1 VPTPRY
7 RLLVADPDRLQLQ
20 LIDMLLATGEY
31 DLAMLETG
39 REALEFL
46 RANSPDL
53 CLLALDLPD
62 VAGDVICGKLRRVTR
77 LARTPVILVAPQSGG
92 LGLSD
97 RDRARARR
105 AGADLILPRPL
116 GDKNLRQRVQDL
128 LDAREATPTREGYTT
143 RVIDDALEDL
153 GGEPVAGPPG
163 GGPGGA
169 PMDGDED
176 PLAPPDEFVEPSPA
190 AGADRPERP
199 PERPR
204 EARAE
209 PPREPPPAPDPAPD
223 DEPGPTPMRGRASAG
238 SLSDEGD
245 EGRDAPFAAVQRE
258 LESLRME
265 NKQLRRKLREKDE
278 ALEKGVNPKLQQR
291 IGELERRNQALLDRI
306 EELEQGG
313 DGGRG
318 GGLFG
323 RRR

>member
-31 DLAMLETG
+31 DLALVETG

-46 RANSPDL
+46 RGHSPDL

-62 VAGDVICGKLRRVTR
+62 VAGDVICGKVRRVTR
-77 LARTPVILVAPQSGG
+77 LARTPVILIAPQGG
-92 LGLSD
+92 NLGLAD

-128 LDAREATPTREGYTT
+128 LDARESTPTREGYTT
-143 RVIDDALEDL
+143 QVIEEALVDL
-153 GGEPVAGPPG
+153 GGDAPGDPGATAGEPEPIGEEA
-163 GGPGGA
+163 
-169 PMDGDED
+169 
-176 PLAPPDEFVEPSPA
+176 LAPPDPGAAGDPDPPDDVAEAPDPPPA
-190 AGADRPERP
+190 AGAAPSVRA
-199 PERPR
+199 
-204 EARAE
+204 AR
-209 PPREPPPAPDPAPD
+209 
-223 DEPGPTPMRGRASAG
+223 PGPEPSQPVQAG
-238 SLSDEGD
+238 Q
-245 EGRDAPFAAVQRE
+245 DAPYAAVQRE
-258 LESLRME
+258 LQSLRME
-265 NKQLRRKLREKDE
+265 NAQLRRKLREKEE

-313 DGGRG
+313 NGGRG